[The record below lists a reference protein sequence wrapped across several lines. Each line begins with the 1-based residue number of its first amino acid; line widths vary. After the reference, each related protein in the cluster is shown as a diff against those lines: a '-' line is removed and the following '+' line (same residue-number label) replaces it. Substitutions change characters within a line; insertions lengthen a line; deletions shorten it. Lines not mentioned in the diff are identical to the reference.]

1 MAGIQEKVRRLR
13 GDLKD
18 AFHLVAISF
27 GCAFFLSLSFDAQI
41 KKSQKEKQFLQ
52 SCRGSTLDKQQTIK
66 VRKPS
71 GTKDTKASYNLPW
84 AHLLSDCHARASSSP

>member
-27 GCAFFLSLSFDAQI
+27 GCAFF
-41 KKSQKEKQFLQ
+41 
-52 SCRGSTLDKQQTIK
+52 
-66 VRKPS
+66 VP
-71 GTKDTKASYNLPW
+71 
-84 AHLLSDCHARASSSP
+84 